1 MATKM
6 GVTVKRLVGFFSGD
20 VKQVGVRARHG
31 HTVCGWVEVLEVQV
45 AGERA
50 GGREEELGQGLHRAR
65 DPKVDLEDNLG
76 RLEGEKH
83 LHILEGEG

>member
-6 GVTVKRLVGFFSGD
+6 GVTVKRLVGCFSGD

-31 HTVCGWVEVLEVQV
+31 HTVCGWVGVLEVQV
-45 AGERA
+45 DGERA
-50 GGREEELGQGLHRAR
+50 GGREVELGQGLHRAR
-65 DPKVDLEDNLG
+65 GPEVDLEDNLS

-83 LHILEGEG
+83 LHVLEGEG